1 MTTVPDHY
9 ELLGLRL
16 PHQTASDHTL
26 PTEEL
31 KRAYKRAL
39 LRHHPDKQSPL
50 ERTGHARVT
59 IDQISVAY
67 QTLSD
72 PARRADYDRQLKADR
87 AEQTDERSRTRAPLY
102 TGVETVDL
110 GELECDEQAG
120 LWTRSCRCGSQ
131 PAFVVTES
139 ELEQHVELGEVTI
152 GCKGCSL
159 WLRILYGVDG

>member
-9 ELLGLRL
+9 ELLGLQ
-16 PHQTASDHTL
+16 QTAGDEVLS
-26 PTEEL
+26 PEEL

-39 LRHHPDKQSPL
+39 LRHHPDKQHRPEPGAQS
-50 ERTGHARVT
+50 THATSAT
-59 IDQISVAY
+59 IDEISVAY

-72 PARRADYDRQLKADR
+72 PFRRAEYDRTLEVAR
-87 AEQTDERSRTRAPLY
+87 AEQAGVGAPLY

-110 GELECDEQAG
+110 GELDCDEDAG

-131 PAFVVTES
+131 PAFVVTE
-139 ELEQHVELGEVTI
+139 EALEEHAELGEVTI

-159 WLRILYGVDG
+159 WLRILYSVDG